1 MLRKY
6 SKTFLVP
13 FINARCCLYIVLSGP
28 FGRNFMWN
36 ETYSEKSVKIGGCLF
51 SVFHG
56 TGVLR
61 KESNPYLKKSMGIN
75 IPGFSHLIRP
85 FTEFNHAMRNSC
97 KKNYHPLNV
106 AYHRMEIRWNRST
119 NSLEKVWVSIG
130 SYHRTDFAALSHV
143 MRNSWENPGMSH
155 VTQSTIG
162 SKFHGKEQPYF
173 WEQYGYLYSSF
184 LPRDGLCYIFP
195 YY

>member
-1 MLRKY
+1 MFKTLYLKHYNRKLMWRKFSRVFLFHLMLEVACTEY
-6 SKTFLVP
+6 FQVHLMG
-13 FINARCCLYIVLSGP
+13 IIC
-28 FGRNFMWN
+28 GRRSILKKVD
-36 ETYSEKSVKIGGCLF
+36 TCLF

-56 TGVLR
+56 TGVRR

-155 VTQSTIG
+155 VT
-162 SKFHGKEQPYF
+162 
-173 WEQYGYLYSSF
+173 
-184 LPRDGLCYIFP
+184 
-195 YY
+195 